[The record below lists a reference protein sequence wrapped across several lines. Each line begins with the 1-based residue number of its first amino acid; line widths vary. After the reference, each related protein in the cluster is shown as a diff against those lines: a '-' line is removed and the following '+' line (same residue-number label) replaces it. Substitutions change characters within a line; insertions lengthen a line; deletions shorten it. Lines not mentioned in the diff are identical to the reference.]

1 MNRRSSNLLSPQPD
15 KDVDRL
21 RRELEQILQK
31 LLRTREGVRLEDERV
46 GERNW
51 VNFHAGEGVTL
62 AVEDD
67 QANDEVDITISADAA
82 GAGPPVDAEYVVLS
96 ADGTLTDERVLT
108 AGAGITVTD
117 SGPGLAVTVASTIT
131 QYTDEMAQDA
141 VGGMTA
147 NSATVSLTYND
158 ATPSLTAAVIA
169 GSIGTTQ
176 LANDGVTFAKT
187 QNIAS
192 QRILGRNTAGSG
204 DIEELTFDNDQFQ
217 TIGGELAFGE
227 WPSESWYA
235 NPTGSDDQPIA
246 VEPGASLHWVGNL
259 LEVNR
264 VVYEVD
270 FSSLANNTFANGTEV
285 IDGLSWTIGNVAASQ
300 LFDISNGNGLR
311 FRAANLTTANF
322 TSAAQTASYAY
333 IDLAQLI
340 GSEYDAQAKYIFEI
354 YVSSRTIAA
363 AESSRLYMALWH
375 PTTLHAGGTAQLRGM
390 SLSTNSTDTIAGTH
404 VEATTNAITAM
415 VMNANDVFGLTVEA
429 MGQPTMY
436 AGVWAAGWPAYLNAE
451 ICATTNTSTGGS
463 LQRGDVRFVFSFN
476 HGSAAAAVTAYTIQ
490 RLRVR
495 RV

>member
-1 MNRRSSNLLSPQPD
+1 MATRPAAPRTPRL
-15 KDVDRL
+15 DRCTDPITEKL
-21 RRELEQILQK
+21 RTQVLRELDTLHLRLAELTQLVSSSSGSGASPDAPYVTYSATASLSAERRLVDGTNTTVDVSVPGQI
-31 LLRTREGVRLEDERV
+31 
-46 GERNW
+46 
-51 VNFHAGEGVTL
+51 A
-62 AVEDD
+62 
-67 QANDEVDITISADAA
+67 IDAA
-82 GAGPPVDAEYVVLS
+82 GGGIAGIDVEDTDQSPTVATVTELRFDS
-96 ADGTLTDERVLT
+96 ADGFVVSSP
-108 AGAGITVTD
+108 GAGIARVDLASNSLPGDRLVAD
-117 SGPGLAVTVASTIT
+117 S
-131 QYTDEMAQDA
+131 
-141 VGGMTA
+141 
-147 NSATVSLTYND
+147 
-158 ATPSLTAAVIA
+158 
-169 GSIGTTQ
+169 
-176 LANDGVTFAKT
+176 VTFAKT

-192 QRILGRNTAGSG
+192 QRILGRNTAASG

-227 WPSESWYA
+227 WASDSWYA
-235 NPTGSDDQPIA
+235 NPTGSDDQPVA
-246 VEPGASLHWVGNL
+246 VEPGASLHWVGTL

-285 IDGLSWTIGNVAASQ
+285 IDGLNWTIGNVAASQ

-340 GSEYDAQAKYIFEI
+340 GSEYDAQAKYVFEI
-354 YVSSRTIAA
+354 YVSSRTISS

-436 AGVWAAGWPAYLNAE
+436 AGAWAAGWPAYLNAE

-463 LQRGDVRFVFSFN
+463 LQRGDVRLVFSFN
-476 HGSAAAAVTAYTIQ
+476 HGSAAAAVTAYTIE

-495 RV
+495 RA